1 MSEESTTRDAL
12 ERARGFC
19 DSIERRDFEPA
30 LSFFGPHPVWDM
42 SALGMGAF
50 DGRTQIRDLLEDW
63 SRAYD
68 EWAITFDEFLDCGA
82 GIVFAVVTE
91 RGRLAGSTGHVHFR
105 IAVVAAFVE
114 RMIVRVSTYTDID
127 DARTAAE
134 RLAEQREEA
143 MSENLDLVCSIFA
156 DWERG
161 DFRWADWADPDIEF
175 TIADGPDP
183 GLSRGLAGMA
193 QALRARLS
201 AFSDFRVEAE
211 EYRAIDDKRVLV
223 LNRAVGGRGK
233 TSGHQLIS
241 IAVPGADLFYVEGG
255 KVTCLTVYFD
265 REHVFADLGL
275 EGQAM
280 SQVRRRGGR

>member
-105 IAVVAAFVE
+105 IAVVAAFAE

-134 RLAEQREEA
+134 RLAEQRE
-143 MSENLDLVCSIFA
+143 
-156 DWERG
+156 
-161 DFRWADWADPDIEF
+161 
-175 TIADGPDP
+175 
-183 GLSRGLAGMA
+183 
-193 QALRARLS
+193 
-201 AFSDFRVEAE
+201 
-211 EYRAIDDKRVLV
+211 RAIDDKRVLV